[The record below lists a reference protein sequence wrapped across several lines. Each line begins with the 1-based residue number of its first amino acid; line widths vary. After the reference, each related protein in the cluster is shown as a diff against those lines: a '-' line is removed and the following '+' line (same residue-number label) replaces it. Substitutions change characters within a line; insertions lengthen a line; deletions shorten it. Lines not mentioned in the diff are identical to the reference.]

1 MSVQGLVRVSTGF
14 GASPKRLFEMVT
26 TSDQTTFEAAGVTR
40 SELPAGTRDTDLIT
54 VYGNGFT
61 QTYQA
66 NISNAGDVTLTQA
79 HGVGTGSTGSGATT
93 FAALTDIPANAAG
106 ALTNDGSGNLTW
118 SPAGAGY
125 TDAQAVSAVTAA
137 GINYTDAKV
146 DARIALQTFYTTADF
161 TTDFAAE
168 STTNLTEG
176 TNLYFTDA
184 RADARI
190 AAFFPADAP
199 GSLTNDGAGN
209 LSWVVGAAGYTT
221 TDFTNDL
228 TATDTDALSEGTTN
242 LYYTD
247 ARFDAQFMLSSILG
261 LSDTPLAF
269 GAAGTVLKVD
279 AAGTALEFGSA
290 SDGPTAVNSLADIPD
305 PTTLQAGETYLVAN
319 DATPAL
325 NGLYQVDGTIPGAG
339 VGVSRVPA

>member
-1 MSVQGLVRVSTGF
+1 M
-14 GASPKRLFEMVT
+14 
-26 TSDQTTFEAAGVTR
+26 TR

-66 NISNAGDVTLTQA
+66 NISNAGAVALTQA
-79 HGVGTGSTGSGATT
+79 HGVGTGSSGSGATT

-161 TTDFAAE
+161 T
-168 STTNLTEG
+168 
-176 TNLYFTDA
+176 
-184 RADARI
+184 
-190 AAFFPADAP
+190 
-199 GSLTNDGAGN
+199 
-209 LSWVVGAAGYTT
+209 
-221 TDFTNDL
+221 NDL

-261 LSDTPLAF
+261 LSDTPLTF
-269 GAAGTVLKVD
+269 GAAGTVLKVN

-290 SDGPTAVNSLADIPD
+290 SDGPTAVNSLADIPN
-305 PTTLQAGETYLVAN
+305 PATLQAGETYLVAN

>member
-1 MSVQGLVRVSTGF
+1 MTVQGLVRVSTGF

-40 SELPAGTRDTDLIT
+40 SELPAGTRDTDLVT
-54 VYGNGFT
+54 VYGDGFT

-66 NISNAGDVTLTQA
+66 NISNAGAVTLTQA
-79 HGVGTGSTGSGATT
+79 HGVGTGSAGSGATT

-106 ALTNDGSGNLTW
+106 TLTNDGSGNLTW

-125 TDAQAVSAVTAA
+125 T
-137 GINYTDAKV
+137 
-146 DARIALQTFYTTADF
+146 
-161 TTDFAAE
+161 
-168 STTNLTEG
+168 
-176 TNLYFTDA
+176 
-184 RADARI
+184 
-190 AAFFPADAP
+190 
-199 GSLTNDGAGN
+199 
-209 LSWVVGAAGYTT
+209 T

-228 TATDTDALSEGTTN
+228 AATNTDALSEGSTN

-261 LSDTPLAF
+261 LSDTPLTF
-269 GAAGTVLKVD
+269 GAAGTVLKVN

-290 SDGPTAVNSLADIPD
+290 SDGPTAVNSLANIPD
-305 PTTLQAGETYLVAN
+305 PTTLQAGETYLVVN